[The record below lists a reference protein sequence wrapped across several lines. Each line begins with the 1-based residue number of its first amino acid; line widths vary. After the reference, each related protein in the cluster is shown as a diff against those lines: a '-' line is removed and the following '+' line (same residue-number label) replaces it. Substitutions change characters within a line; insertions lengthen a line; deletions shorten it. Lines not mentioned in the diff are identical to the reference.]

1 MNSDDRKLNIV
12 KILNLPIEDDEVAD
26 VDISFE
32 FDNNTNTHQIFGK
45 NIENS
50 EAIRELVKYIK
61 IKPYE
66 KYKCEYLF
74 VVDKHGNKYTLYG
87 FSYVLKYYHFEFY
100 IDFSFNVLLFYEH
113 FENLKNLTVEQA
125 EFEAEYSKAI
135 QLDFTYNNVHIISE
149 PQYELTPEILEWMG
163 ADFEGIFTKR
173 IKFTLKGKQSFEKL
187 EKIIWR
193 LSEFAFLCYE
203 NMFFYDRL
211 IVYVGENSY
220 VLKCFNRANNGESRK
235 KSLYTKSTNTK
246 SKVFCIKA
254 LNSKNFISF
263 MTFREDSGII
273 FDVFRT
279 TAYSNSFREDYP
291 LRLSQTMEGL
301 ANYLDIADT
310 RPGHDSFRVA
320 IERSLYRNDYISEYL
335 PTSKSITDFSGRIRE
350 HRVCFSHVKKDG
362 KYLKDD
368 ENEQY
373 AEVLYTTIRILIIK
387 HLQENSEEVSS

>member
-32 FDNNTNTHQIFGK
+32 FDNNTNAHRIFGK

-50 EAIRELVKYIK
+50 EAIRELVKHKK

-74 VVDKHGNKYTLYG
+74 VVDEHGNKYTLYG

-173 IKFTLKGKQSFEKL
+173 IKFTLTGKQSFEKL
-187 EKIIWR
+187 EKII
-193 LSEFAFLCYE
+193 
-203 NMFFYDRL
+203 
-211 IVYVGENSY
+211 
-220 VLKCFNRANNGESRK
+220 
-235 KSLYTKSTNTK
+235 T
-246 SKVFCIKA
+246 
-254 LNSKNFISF
+254 
-263 MTFREDSGII
+263 
-273 FDVFRT
+273 
-279 TAYSNSFREDYP
+279 
-291 LRLSQTMEGL
+291 
-301 ANYLDIADT
+301 
-310 RPGHDSFRVA
+310 
-320 IERSLYRNDYISEYL
+320 
-335 PTSKSITDFSGRIRE
+335 
-350 HRVCFSHVKKDG
+350 VKKLVPCFCYDAN
-362 KYLKDD
+362 LTCT
-368 ENEQY
+368 QP
-373 AEVLYTTIRILIIK
+373 V
-387 HLQENSEEVSS
+387 